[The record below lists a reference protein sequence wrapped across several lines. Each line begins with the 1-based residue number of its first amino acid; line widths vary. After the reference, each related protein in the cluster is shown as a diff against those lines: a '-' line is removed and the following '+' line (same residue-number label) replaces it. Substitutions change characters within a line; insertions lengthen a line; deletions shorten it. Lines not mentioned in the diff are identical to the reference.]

1 MIKRKNYYEILG
13 VTPNSSDA
21 EIKCAYRR
29 LARKYHPDVNPNSTE
44 LFKEITEAYDTLCH
58 VERRKQ
64 YDILNGFFKTEET
77 KTSGKKAEE
86 EYRSKTLEHEETQH
100 KTSVPPKKQKEDFSK
115 KINEI
120 FEEFKKSSTTS
131 NPQKKKEKAQPVKG
145 EDIYTDISIT
155 ISESVKGTTRTVN
168 VMHSEQCPLCRG
180 RKFINGAKCSVCSGK
195 GDVSSHRKITVKI
208 PKDIK
213 NGAKLRIP
221 EEGNAGKNGGKN
233 GDLYL
238 KVKIEGNSKIRYDGL
253 NILYNL
259 PITPY
264 EAVLG
269 GDITVPTFEGNI
281 SLKVPANTNSGQKF
295 RLAGQ
300 GLVENGK
307 IGDMIVTVHI
317 EIPCSLSDDE
327 RKLYEKLRK
336 MSQHNVRENLLNE

>member
-21 EIKCAYRR
+21 EIKSVYRK
-29 LARKYHPDVNPNSTE
+29 LARKYHPDVNPNSSE
-44 LFKEITEAYDTLCH
+44 LFKEITEAYDTLSR
-58 VERRKQ
+58 VEKRKQ

-77 KTSGKKAEE
+77 KTSSKKAEE
-86 EYRSKTLEHEETQH
+86 EYRSKAFEQDDKQP
-100 KTSVPPKKQKEDFSK
+100 KTGVPHQKPKEDFSK

-120 FEEFKKSSTTS
+120 FEEFKKNSTAS

-155 ISESVKGTTRTVN
+155 ISESLKGTTRTVN

-180 RKFINGAKCSVCSGK
+180 RKFINGTKCSVCSGK
-195 GDVSSHRKITVKI
+195 GEVSNHRKITVKI

-213 NGAKLRIP
+213 NTAKLRIP

-238 KVKIEGNSKIRYDGL
+238 KVKIEGTSKIKYDGL

-259 PITPY
+259 PITPF

-336 MSQHNVRENLLNE
+336 MSQHNLRENLLNE